1 MVAIRRVAQQPD
13 AGGHRARDVGHPSRF
28 PAMGPLL
35 PAKSEPSSGPSGS
48 RGRNGPAGHGDPGV
62 DPSRRGGRRHCSR
75 DWAGLGGAGV
85 AGRRERG
92 LREARAGAASGTC
105 RGVRRRPWARAGNA
119 SGVTSTC
126 ISPEWLGRCNLSLSL
141 SPCWDLPG
149 EVLAAPSSPCE
160 AVILLSVSVPVP
172 GRVHPSSLH
181 SGFQCHA
188 DDRVFSGLLL
198 AAMFRRGGKST
209 SMVAAGR
216 RRLQTNFPG
225 AGCRIQQGRAGN

>member
-1 MVAIRRVAQQPD
+1 MLDILHDSLQWAPFYQL
-13 AGGHRARDVGHPSRF
+13 SRSH
-28 PAMGPLL
+28 LL
-35 PAKSEPSSGPSGS
+35 
-48 RGRNGPAGHGDPGV
+48 GPAAAVAATAQLGMGTQGWTPPAVEGV
-62 DPSRRGGRRHCSR
+62 DIAVEIG
-75 DWAGLGGAGV
+75 AGLGGAGV